1 MANWGPPARAGPVSS
16 ARLTVALIGATVAER
31 DRLVRALQ
39 NEGSVELVP
48 YPEQTPLNS
57 LDPGSTPV
65 VLFIT
70 RHDPLTEL
78 RAALLA
84 GAGMPAVVIL
94 AEQLAPH
101 QVSEL
106 LRAGAADCLSWSEVS
121 DAVLAFSLRHAVAR
135 AEAHASAV
143 SLAGAEEQ
151 YRHLADQ
158 APLMIWMDDRN
169 REGIYANKAICE
181 FTGCSMTEVI
191 GPNWP
196 NLLHPD
202 DRERIASQYALD
214 RQAQLPFTS
223 EFRFRHHD
231 GSFRWVLEFGSP
243 RFGSDGAFAGYIG
256 SLVEVTDI
264 REATDALRDSEA
276 RYRSVIAALQEG
288 ITVQDANSE
297 ILACNDSASRIL
309 GLTTDQMMG
318 RTSLDPRWR
327 AVHADGRPFPGE
339 SHPVVV
345 TLRTGLSCT
354 GVIMGIHKPD
364 SSLSWIRVN
373 SEPLIRPGEFRPY
386 AAVASFTDITESLL
400 AEQALTEM
408 SERYRAFVS
417 QSTEGIFRV
426 EFGEPVSMSQPAES
440 QLARM
445 LDTGRIAECNLA
457 FAKLH
462 GSAHIETI
470 VGRPLR
476 SVVAAEDSRQR
487 EFWLDLIRSGYRVIE
502 RESVVTQA
510 GAPVR
515 YLLSSLIGFV
525 EQGYLVRL
533 WGMQRD
539 ITEWKALED
548 QLRHSQKMEG
558 IGRLAGGVA
567 HDFNNLLTAII
578 GNAELVL
585 DREDIDSEVRQDVEE
600 VRHAARRAASLTQ
613 QLLAFSRRQVLIP
626 KLLDL
631 NEVVRSA
638 DRMLRRLIGEH
649 VLLLTN
655 LNDTIGAI
663 RADPGQ
669 LEQVIVNLL
678 VNARDAMPSGG
689 TIRLETSQVELEQAQ
704 VSEWPGMQ
712 PGRYILLT
720 VKDAGEGMSP
730 ETLLHLFEPFYTTK
744 DPGKGTGL
752 GLATVYGI
760 VKQSGGFIYAESR
773 RGVGSTFFI
782 YLPLVDGASAD
793 EIEPV
798 PLLQPVRQ
806 ALETVLLVEDEEVVR
821 RLSRRVL
828 EGRGYRVLE
837 ASHGAE
843 ALVISGEWRDPIDI
857 LVTDLVMPG
866 VSGQVLAELI
876 QGTRPDIKI
885 IYMSGYTPDVIVQHG
900 ELPPGAV
907 FLQKPFAPAALLA
920 ALEEALGGAS
930 SPRVRKTDEE
940 SPASRSK

>member
-1 MANWGPPARAGPVSS
+1 MNAG
-16 ARLTVALIGATVAER
+16 RLGVALIGALDPER
-31 DRLVRALQ
+31 ERLARALA
-39 NEGSVELVP
+39 GSEPPIDLVSRPDGTSLQSIDTAEL
-48 YPEQTPLNS
+48 
-57 LDPGSTPV
+57 PV
-65 VLFIT
+65 
-70 RHDPLTEL
+70 
-78 RAALLA
+78 ALLMA
-84 GAGMPAVVIL
+84 RGSAVSDFSRASVPPGAGPALVLL
-94 AEQLAPH
+94 AETLTPEEVGA
-101 QVSEL
+101 L
-106 LRAGAADCLSWSEVS
+106 LRFGAADCLTWADVDSG
-121 DAVLAFSLRHAVAR
+121 VLPFSLRRAVAR
-135 AEAHASAV
+135 EASRINRAPSAD
-143 SLAGAEEQ
+143 EQ

-158 APLMIWMDDRN
+158 APVMIWMDDHN
-169 REGIYANKAICE
+169 RKGIYANKAICE
-181 FTGCSMTEVI
+181 FTGYPMEQVI

-196 NLLHPD
+196 DLLHPD
-202 DRERIASQYALD
+202 DRERITSQYALH
-214 RQAQLPFTS
+214 RQAQVPFTS
-223 EFRFRHHD
+223 EFRFRRHD
-231 GSFRWVLEFGSP
+231 GAYRWVLEFGSP
-243 RFGSDGAFAGYIG
+243 RFDGAGAFAGYIG
-256 SLVEVTDI
+256 SLVEVSDI

-276 RYRSVIAALQEG
+276 RYRSVISALQEG
-288 ITVQDANSE
+288 ITVQGPDTE
-297 ILACNDSASRIL
+297 ILACNESACRIL
-309 GLTTDQMMG
+309 GLTEDQMTG

-339 SHPVVV
+339 AHPVTV

-364 SSLSWIRVN
+364 GSLSWIRVN
-373 SEPLIRPGEFRPY
+373 SEPLIRPGETRPY
-386 AAVASFTDITESLL
+386 AVVASFTDITESLL

-426 EFGEPVSMSQPAES
+426 EFGEPVSMSQPPEA

-445 LDTGRIAECNLA
+445 LDSGRIAECNLA
-457 FAKLH
+457 FARLH
-462 GSAHIETI
+462 GASVINEI
-470 VGRPLR
+470 VGQPLR
-476 SVVAAEDSRQR
+476 AVVSAEDSRQR
-487 EFWLDLIRSGYRVIE
+487 EFWLDLIRAGYRVIE
-502 RESVVTQA
+502 RESVVTKA

-539 ITEWKALED
+539 ITEWKALEE

-578 GNAELVL
+578 GSAELVL
-585 DREDIDSEVRQDVEE
+585 EREGLDPEVREDVEE
-600 VRHAARRAASLTQ
+600 VRHAARRAANLTQ

-626 KLLDL
+626 KLLDV
-631 NEVVRSA
+631 NEVVRNA
-638 DRMLRRLIGEH
+638 DRMLRRLLGEH

-655 LNDTIGAI
+655 LNDQIGTI

-678 VNARDAMPSGG
+678 VNARDAMPTGG
-689 TIRLETSQVELEQAQ
+689 TIRLETSQVELDQSQ

-720 VKDAGEGMSP
+720 VKDGGEGMSP

-782 YLPLVDGASAD
+782 YLPLVEGATA
-793 EIEPV
+793 EELEPSPQNL
-798 PLLQPVRQ
+798 PLRPAR
-806 ALETVLLVEDEEVVR
+806 ETVLLVEDEEVVR

-837 ASHGAE
+837 AGHGAE
-843 ALVISGEWRDPIDI
+843 ALQISTSWQDPIDV

-866 VSGQVLAELI
+866 VSGQVLAELV
-876 QGTRPDIKI
+876 QGERPDIKI
-885 IYMSGYTPDVIVQHG
+885 VYMSGYTPDVIVQHG
-900 ELPPGAV
+900 ELPPGAI

-920 ALEEALGGAS
+920 ALEEVLAGPTV
-930 SPRVRKTDEE
+930 PRVRSTAVE
-940 SPASRSK
+940 SPSSRSK